1 LTKRAGNGTVC
12 ILEQKQK
19 SDKGLQ
25 IISGK
30 CAKKLNKEGTFNI
43 EV

>member
-1 LTKRAGNGTVC
+1 MGNGTVC

-19 SDKGLQ
+19 SDKRLPDM
-25 IISGK
+25 SGK
-30 CAKKLNKEGTFNI
+30 CAKKLNNEGTFNI